1 MTDKLYP
8 NLCPAPAE
16 DGPQTMCGMLDN
28 PLSRPDFIDLRG
40 MVDDKTVLKNPHK
53 GWFWHYID
61 NGYGRA
67 NYRHPQHA
75 DPADDLSDFPGLNHL
90 YLRFDWGDIE
100 KDEGVYDFSYLD
112 EIMNLWGPRGYTF
125 SLRICSYEGEARMN
139 YATPAYVYEK
149 GARGYR
155 MPSGTIQPE
164 YGDPIF
170 LACLEK
176 FLAVMG
182 EKFNGDPRIEC
193 IDVGTMGTWGEG
205 HTAADATG
213 VIIPPEVV
221 KKHFDLHAKY
231 FPDTPVLC
239 NDDHICC
246 RIAHGQDE
254 VQEVL
259 DYASERCFGI
269 QDDSVCCN
277 YYTQV
282 NDYDTLR
289 APWAFDRLAPDA
301 PTCIE
306 MEHYGYVHE
315 HNDHFRDGLTAMEAF
330 KRTHATFAGFHG
342 YPRTWLKNEYYL
354 TEYCA
359 NRLGYWYFV
368 TGATVPAL
376 HRSAH
381 NIVTLDVQNRG
392 WARAYR
398 KYDLKIRLRG
408 ADGSEYVLDTDT
420 DNRTWLSGQKK
431 TIALRPDLRD
441 VPAGKYEVAIG
452 MFEGEK
458 TVKLALK
465 QEIFDGRFYTIAKD
479 ITVF

>member
-8 NLCPAPAE
+8 NLCPAPTE
-16 DGPQTMCGMLDN
+16 DGSQTMCGMLDD
-28 PLSRPDFIDLRG
+28 PLSRPGFIDLRSFS
-40 MVDDKTVLKNPHK
+40 DNKTVLKNPHK

-61 NGYGRA
+61 NGYGRE
-67 NYRHPQHA
+67 NYRHPLHA

-100 KDEGVYDFSYLD
+100 KEEGVYDFSYLD
-112 EIMNLWGPRGYTF
+112 EIMALWGPRGYTF
-125 SLRICSYEGEARMN
+125 SLRVCSYEGDANMN
-139 YATPAYVYEK
+139 YSTPAYVYEK

-155 MPSGTIQPE
+155 MPSGAVQPD

-176 FLAVMG
+176 FMAVMG

-213 VIIPPEVV
+213 EIIPPDVV

-246 RIAHGQDE
+246 RIAHGQDK

-259 DYASERCFGI
+259 DYAYERGFGI

-289 APWAFDRLAPDA
+289 APWAFDKLATNA
-301 PTCIE
+301 PAAIE
-306 MEHYGYVHE
+306 MEHYGYVHA
-315 HNDHFRDGLTAMEAF
+315 HNDHFRDGLTAIEAF

-342 YPRTWLKNEYYL
+342 YPRDWLKNEYYL

-368 TGATVPAL
+368 TGAAIPAL
-376 HRSAH
+376 TATAY
-381 NIVTLDVQNRG
+381 NIVELDVENRG

-408 ADGSEYVLDTDT
+408 ADGDEYVLDTDT
-420 DNRTWLSGQKK
+420 DNRTWLSGQKQ
-431 TIALRPDLRD
+431 TLALRLDLRG
-441 VPAGKYEVAIG
+441 VPSGSYELAIG
-452 MFEGEK
+452 MFEDEK

-465 QEIFDGRFYTIAKD
+465 AEIFDGKYYTIAKD